1 MNNRMNTAANVLLAA
16 GAALIS
22 LFMSGS
28 LFAQKPAFTEA
39 ATGNAWEFT
48 VYLDDREIGF
58 HHFYL
63 AETGETR
70 QLKSVASFEYRLMMI
85 PLFRYEHEN
94 NEIWNGDCLQS
105 INSRTDSNGE
115 TFSVD
120 GRRSDG
126 EFRVTAAGGEES
138 LPECVMS
145 FAYWNPSFLEQT
157 MLLNTQDGEFLD
169 VAISEPVLDEL
180 DVQGDKRPAY
190 RYRLKADDLKL
201 DLWYSPD
208 HEWLALE
215 SEVRGGRKLRYVLN
229 DVPVRQDVEPGSSLG
244 TSLADAGAV
253 SARPGG

>member
-1 MNNRMNTAANVLLAA
+1 MKNRTNTAAGLLLAA
-16 GAALIS
+16 GAALLS
-22 LFMSGS
+22 LLMSGS
-28 LFAQKPAFTEA
+28 LFAQKPAITEA
-39 ATGNAWEFT
+39 ASGNAWKFT

-63 AETGETR
+63 AESGATR
-70 QLKSVASFEYRLMMI
+70 QLKSIASFEYRLMMI

-94 NEIWNGDCLQS
+94 NEIWSGNCLQS

-115 TFSVD
+115 TFRVD
-120 GRRSDG
+120 GRRSAG
-126 EFRVTAAGGEES
+126 EFRVSATSGEES

-157 MLLNTQDGEFLD
+157 TLLNTQDGEFLD
-169 VAISEPVLDEL
+169 VAISEPTLEEL
-180 DVQGDKRPAY
+180 DMQGEKRPAY
-190 RYRLKADDLKL
+190 RYRLKAEALEL

-208 HEWLALE
+208 REWLALE
-215 SEVRGGRKLRYVLN
+215 SEVRGGRKLRYVRN
-229 DVPVRQDVEPGSSLG
+229 DEPVRQDVEPGSSLE